1 MAEVVAAAAAV
12 HAPQLLSRPPHEDP
26 AKLDGSTDALRR
38 FGTVLDDVRPDA
50 LLVIGIDHL
59 ETFWL
64 EAVPTFTLVLSPQ
77 AKAHYMRTV
86 RRVPVHT
93 DLATH
98 LLHGVVAR
106 DIDLT
111 YSQEAKLGHAFLTP
125 FEYVLGDR
133 DIPVIPMLVNAYLPP
148 LPSPRRCFALG
159 KAIAAALAD
168 RPERVA
174 LLASGGMSH
183 FPGTARY
190 TAPQFSFDE
199 WVVQEV
205 AAGRYEELL
214 DLTPVQL
221 DEVGE
226 SELLTWF
233 VMLGV
238 LAGSGGTPPGGLLS
252 YQHLSHHGH
261 GVVQFVPPLA
271 EGSEPTVDEPLAT
284 PVPIYGGYEFTST
297 DFIYYRFPEPSSFP
311 LNRLL
316 HRIITDTEL
325 CTEFVRDP
333 AAVAASAELTD
344 EQRDALLA
352 DGFDTL
358 TEVGAHPLLAL
369 SARQIA
375 LLEQQ
380 RQETAAVPVT

>member
-1 MAEVVAAAAAV
+1 MAEIVAAAAAV
-12 HAPQLLSRPPHEDP
+12 HAPQLLSRPAHEDP
-26 AKLDGSTDALRR
+26 AKLDGSTEALRV
-38 FGTVLDDVRPDA
+38 FGRALDDTRPDA
-50 LLVIGIDHL
+50 VLVIGIDHL

-77 AKAHYMRTV
+77 ARARYMQRE

-93 DLATH
+93 ELAAH

-106 DIDLT
+106 DVDLT
-111 YSQEAKLGHAFLTP
+111 YSQDATLGHAFLTP
-125 FEYVLGDR
+125 FEFVLGDR
-133 DIPVIPMLVNAYLPP
+133 DIPVVPLLVNAYLPP

-174 LLASGGMSH
+174 VLASGGMSH

-190 TAPQFSFDE
+190 TDPQFSFDE
-199 WVVQEV
+199 WVLQEV

-238 LAGSGGTPPGGLLS
+238 LSGSGGTVPGSLLS

-261 GVVQFVPPLA
+261 GVVQFVPPA
-271 EGSEPTVDEPLAT
+271 TTAPVVDEPLAR
-284 PVPIYGGYEFTST
+284 PVPRFGGHTFTQT
-297 DFIYYRFPEPSSFP
+297 DFVHYRFPEPASFP

-316 HRIITDTEL
+316 HRLITEAPL
-325 CTEFVRDP
+325 RRRFVDDP
-333 AAVAASAELTD
+333 ADVAAAADLLP
-344 EQRDALLA
+344 EQRAALLA
-352 DGFDTL
+352 DGFDRL
-358 TEVGAHPLLAL
+358 TAIGAHPLLAL
-369 SARQIA
+369 SARQVTA
-375 LLEQQ
+375 LE
-380 RQETAAVPVT
+380 REHRADVGATNSP